1 MIYVSD
7 ELFQPPFRN
16 HPGSTLL
23 PFIIWLGSKRAM
35 CLVGVIYIYIHNIYI
50 YIVNNKTWYN
60 TWDSDMVYIYI
71 QIIIRIS
78 MIGCLKSTALSQGR
92 MGVAEPASSTE
103 AWARWWKWVKTWK
116 EEDIV
121 MVLDNQRF
129 YVRMNCW
136 GGIRIIILWYVVF
149 FI

>member
-1 MIYVSD
+1 VIYVSD

-50 YIVNNKTWYN
+50 YREQQDLIQYVRFWYG
-60 TWDSDMVYIYI
+60 IYI
-71 QIIIRIS
+71 QIIIRIP

>member
-50 YIVNNKTWYN
+50 YREQQDLIQYVRFWYGI
-60 TWDSDMVYIYI
+60 YIYTDNNQNPNDWLFEI
-71 QIIIRIS
+71 HCAIAGQDGSR
-78 MIGCLKSTALSQGR
+78 
-92 MGVAEPASSTE
+92 
-103 AWARWWKWVKTWK
+103 WAREQYRGVGA
-116 EEDIV
+116 V
-121 MVLDNQRF
+121 ME
-129 YVRMNCW
+129 M
-136 GGIRIIILWYVVF
+136 G
-149 FI
+149 